1 MDRSFLKHA
10 SVYGLATL
18 LMQAGSFVLLPI
30 YLHCF
35 SPHDFGVLELVGRLA
50 ETVGTCLLFGGFR
63 QALLTFYQQADTE
76 LDRRRVTSSTLLLTL
91 AAVLVGGFAAM
102 IVAPAIMSGWSTLL
116 DPYRGAAGGA
126 TISPDLLRL
135 AVLTILLEPFSL
147 IPLSLIQARLESI
160 RYVAIVLVQF
170 LFRII
175 LCIVFIRFLNW
186 GVAGALAATVIQ
198 GVLFGSL
205 LCLSEVRHGV
215 AWPDLRRIGQMLAFA
230 LPMLP
235 GGLCFF
241 ILHHGDRFFLLRCSP
256 VQLGCPVTE
265 EVGIYALGYKLAMVV
280 AMFSVQPLYM
290 VWSARLYAEARKPEA
305 PVIFGRTFTRVL
317 AAYLLVGLGLCLF
330 AGDIIAHLG
339 PSSYA
344 RAALIVP
351 PVVLACYFQSAA
363 SLMDAGL
370 YVKQRTGV
378 KLGITLA
385 TTAVMILLYTLLIP
399 TWGGLGAAW
408 ATLGGFAFLAGST
421 LCITQWVFPVR
432 YDWPRVVGCLGWVVV
447 LWGCGELCPAGH
459 WMIPAKLGLF
469 LLAPLGAWW
478 SGLIQADEKAHVR
491 DLLGRMWQSWRREH
505 LTPASEQ
512 EVALAEMPRF
522 PRSAREP
529 SSVAPRP
536 GRRRPTGAPPSRSPS
551 SQEVEAGRRAAEEGS
566 HAERRNQGV
575 GRRAAEEGSHAERG
589 NRVA

>member
-35 SPHDFGVLELVGRLA
+35 SPHDYGVLELVGRLA

-63 QALLTFYQQADTE
+63 QALLTFYQQADGE
-76 LDRRRVTSSTLLLTL
+76 LERRRVSSSTLLLTL
-91 AAVLVGGFAAM
+91 AAVLLGGYLAM
-102 IVAPAIMSGWSTLL
+102 TVAPVIVSGWSSLL
-116 DPYRGAAGGA
+116 DPDAAEAAAKGAAAA

-135 AVLTILLEPFSL
+135 AVLSILLEPFSL

-160 RYVAIVLVQF
+160 RYVVIVLAQF
-170 LFRII
+170 LFRLV
-175 LCIVFIRFLNW
+175 LCIVLVRFLNW

-198 GVLFGSL
+198 GVLFGLL
-205 LCLSEVRHGV
+205 LCLAELRRGL
-215 AWPDLRRIGQMLAFA
+215 AWPDFRCIGRMLGFA

-256 VQLGCPVTE
+256 AQLGCPVTE

-280 AMFSVQPLYM
+280 AVFSVQPLYM

-305 PVIFGRTFTRVL
+305 PVIFGRTFTRFL

-330 AGDIIAHLG
+330 TGEIIARLG
-339 PSSYA
+339 PPSYA
-344 RAALIVP
+344 RATLIVP

-363 SLMDAGL
+363 SLVDAGL

-378 KLGITLA
+378 KLAITLA
-385 TTAVMILLYTLLIP
+385 TTAVMLLLYSVLIP
-399 TWGGLGAAW
+399 AWGGLGAAL
-408 ATLGGFAFLAGST
+408 ATLGGFAFLAVST
-421 LCITQWVFPVR
+421 MWITQRIFPVQ
-432 YDWPRVVGCLGWVVV
+432 YDWPRVLGCLGWVGV
-447 LWGCGELCPAGH
+447 LWGCGELCPPGSWA
-459 WMIPAKLGLF
+459 IPAKLGLF

-478 SGLIQADEKAHVR
+478 SGLIQADEKAYVR
-491 DLLGRMWQSWRREH
+491 DLVGRVWQGWRGQG
-505 LTPASEQ
+505 LSTAAEQ
-512 EVALAEMPRF
+512 EALLAETQ
-522 PRSAREP
+522 S
-529 SSVAPRP
+529 
-536 GRRRPTGAPPSRSPS
+536 
-551 SQEVEAGRRAAEEGS
+551 
-566 HAERRNQGV
+566 
-575 GRRAAEEGSHAERG
+575 
-589 NRVA
+589 

>member
-18 LMQAGSFVLLPI
+18 FMQAGSFVLLPI

-35 SPHDFGVLELVGRLA
+35 SPHDYGILELVGRLA

-91 AAVLVGGFAAM
+91 TAVLAGGYAAM
-102 IVAPAIMSGWSTLL
+102 IVAPAILSGWSTLL
-116 DPYRGAAGGA
+116 DPDSPAGT

-135 AVLTILLEPFSL
+135 AVLSILLEPFSL
-147 IPLSLIQARLESI
+147 IPLSLIQARLKST
-160 RYVAIVLVQF
+160 RYVVIVLAQF

-175 LCIVFIRFLNW
+175 LCIVLVRFLNW
-186 GVAGALAATVIQ
+186 GVTGALAATVIQ

-205 LCLSEVRHGV
+205 LCLAEVRHGL
-215 AWPDLRRIGQMLAFA
+215 AWPDLRRIGEMLAFA
-230 LPMLP
+230 LPLLP

-280 AMFSVQPLYM
+280 AMFSVSPLYM

-385 TTAVMILLYTLLIP
+385 TTAVMLLLYTLLIP
-399 TWGGLGAAW
+399 RWGGLGAAW

-432 YDWPRVVGCLGWVVV
+432 YDWPRVIGCLAWVVV
-447 LWGCGELCPAGH
+447 LWGCGELCPPGY

-478 SGLIQADEKAHVR
+478 SGLIQPDEKAHFR
-491 DLLGRMWQSWRREH
+491 DLLGRMWQSWRREEE
-505 LTPASEQ
+505 P
-512 EVALAEMPRF
+512 ALAETPWL
-522 PRSAREP
+522 PRSAWEP
-529 SSVAPRP
+529 SSAAPRP
-536 GRRRPTGAPPSRSPS
+536 GALRPGVSQPSRSRPS
-551 SQEVEAGRRAAEEGS
+551 PEVEAGRRAAEEGS
-566 HAERRNQGV
+566 HAERGNQV
-575 GRRAAEEGSHAERG
+575 AGRRAAEEGSHAERG
-589 NRVA
+589 NQVA